1 MNLASKEKFYEF
13 KESNLLY
20 QKYKLLLFSFLS
32 KFFTSMGNCNCTTDS
47 EKEKLAEI
55 INEEPSAPIEKK
67 PS

>member
-1 MNLASKEKFYEF
+1 MNLRNPIYYIKNINFFYF
-13 KESNLLY
+13 PFYRN
-20 QKYKLLLFSFLS
+20 
-32 KFFTSMGNCNCTTDS
+32 FFASMGNCNCTTDS